1 MNTHVVAVVTAL
13 AFTTGGA
20 MAQSTTVAPAPS
32 AVVPPPP
39 GTLSVTE
46 TKKTDDGFG
55 DKTVSEKTT
64 YGNANGAVANTTTT
78 TTRQPPPQVM
88 VTTKVKVKT
97 SAPQ

>member
-1 MNTHVVAVVTAL
+1 MNKYAVAVVAAF
-13 AFTTGGA
+13 AFTTGTA
-20 MAQSTTVAPAPS
+20 MAQSTTLAPAPS
-32 AVVPPPP
+32 AVVAPPP

-64 YGNANGAVANTTTT
+64 YGNASGAVANTATT

-88 VTTKVKVKT
+88 VTTKVKIKT
-97 SAPQ
+97 TAPQ

>member
-1 MNTHVVAVVTAL
+1 MSFRSRSDSGRCDQGDEMNTYVIVAVTAL
-13 AFTTGGA
+13 AFTTGTA
-20 MAQSTTVAPAPS
+20 MAQSTTLVPAPS
-32 AVVPPPP
+32 TVVPPPP

-78 TTRQPPPQVM
+78 TIRQP
-88 VTTKVKVKT
+88 
-97 SAPQ
+97 